1 MNFVEKRY
9 MREKYSELGVAM
21 ILKSSRMHPYRR
33 DRRKRTKQNGGV
45 VEFIEVQLLALTRC

>member
-1 MNFVEKRY
+1 
-9 MREKYSELGVAM
+9 M